1 MEIKGFVSSGILQ
14 RLAQQSGVVL
24 AKVKVGV
31 GFRGARLLEWS
42 FGGRHYSS
50 FLGWRI
56 DMADLTTALDEQADA
71 TE

>member
-14 RLAQQSGVVL
+14 RLAQQSGVVQ
-24 AKVKVGV
+24 AKVGA
-31 GFRGARLLEWS
+31 GCGGARLLEWS
-42 FGGRHYSS
+42 SGGRHYSS

-56 DMADLTTALDEQADA
+56 DMPDLTTALDEQADA